1 MVRLHC
7 DERTYKEDFQVGEQA
22 SEEVT
27 MSEKLKF
34 SENKILPAEG
44 REAPHTCENNFKSS
58 RFENLTTDWFEVEL
72 CLWKSDKGGGEK
84 FSSESVCFTVLRLSL
99 NITKM
104 ITWWSRA

>member
-7 DERTYKEDFQVGEQA
+7 EERTFKEAVLSFFQVGEQE

-27 MSEKLKF
+27 MSEK
-34 SENKILPAEG
+34 KILPAEG

-84 FSSESVCFTVLRLSL
+84 FSPESVCFTVLRLSL
-99 NITKM
+99 NITKI
-104 ITWWSRA
+104 ITWCSRT

>member
-7 DERTYKEDFQVGEQA
+7 DERTFKEDFQVDEQA
-22 SEEVT
+22 SEV
-27 MSEKLKF
+27 SEKLKL
-34 SENKILPAEG
+34 SLKKILPAEG
-44 REAPHTCENNFKSS
+44 REAPHTCENNLISS
-58 RFENLTTDWFEVEL
+58 CFENLTTDWFEVEL

-104 ITWWSRA
+104 ITWCSRT